1 LYVRFCTS
9 FEQAR
14 FSGADAKQKA
24 EALKMPSCDEF
35 QERFSGKENYRS

>member
-1 LYVRFCTS
+1 MSSV
-9 FEQAR
+9 QAR

-35 QERFSGKENYRS
+35 QERFGVKDSYRS